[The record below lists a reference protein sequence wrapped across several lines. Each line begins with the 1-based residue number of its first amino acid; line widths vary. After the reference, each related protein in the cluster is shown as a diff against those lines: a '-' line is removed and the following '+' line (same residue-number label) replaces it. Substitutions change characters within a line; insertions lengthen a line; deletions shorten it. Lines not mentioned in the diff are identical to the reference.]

1 VRFVDSHLHLGGA
14 GALQALALA
23 SSSDILRFTCG
34 VDRETSLGGVNLAL
48 RSKGVRAFVGVH
60 PSEVLEEPD
69 LSWLEAALTGASGV
83 GEVGLDP
90 KYSSIG
96 QGGAQLKAFHEQ
108 LAAAGSS
115 GKPVQVHSRAAE
127 GECIDTLGTFR
138 LRSVLFH
145 WFQDE
150 GRLGRVQD
158 SGYFV
163 SFGPSLVYSKKLQRM
178 AMNSER
184 DHVLTETDSPVAYG
198 PLGGA
203 SGPSLIPSVLFKLA
217 ELWKVTFGEAAQT
230 VSQNATRY
238 LGASEKG

>member
-1 VRFVDSHLHLGGA
+1 
-14 GALQALALA
+14 LALA
-23 SSSDILRFTCG
+23 SSSDVLLLTCG
-34 VDRETSLGGVNLAL
+34 VDRQTSLEGISLAQE
-48 RSKGVRAFVGVH
+48 SMGVRAFVGVH
-60 PSEVLEEPD
+60 PSEVLKESD
-69 LSWLEAALTGASGV
+69 LGWLPGALESASGL

-96 QGGAQLKAFHEQ
+96 PRGAQVRAFHAQ
-108 LAAAGSS
+108 LEAADRSR
-115 GKPVQVHSRAAE
+115 KPVQVHSRDAE

-178 AMNSER
+178 AMNSQR
-184 DHVLTETDSPVAYG
+184 GLVLTETDSPVAYG

-217 ELWKVTFGEAAQT
+217 ELWKVTFGEAAQA
-230 VSQNATRY
+230 VSQNTSRY